1 MSTKTVA
8 YLGIL
13 FSALIVLALGG
24 WIVKGAKAFTGRT
37 RQSELRPRF
46 A

>member
-1 MSTKTVA
+1 MKKLL

-13 FSALIVLALGG
+13 FSGLLVLALGG
-24 WIVKGAKAFTGRT
+24 WIVKGT
-37 RQSELRPRF
+37 RRLVAPRPTPRF